1 MTPTQPLVA
10 FVCVAPV
17 LSDALTDALSFF
29 AEVCAIPAGRPDP
42 DGLIRALRPDALV
55 IDDRGVGERLTA
67 YAREARIPLVL
78 IATDANQ
85 LCVRTANGWVVVED
99 GEGIAGVR
107 NLLVAQLLGRG
118 AVSARYALAGEATPE
133 PA

>member
-1 MTPTQPLVA
+1 MSQTQPLVA
-10 FVCVAPV
+10 FVCRAPV

-29 AEVCAIPAGRPDP
+29 AEVCTIPAGRPDP
-42 DGLIRALRPDALV
+42 DGLIHALRPDALV
-55 IDDRGVGERLTA
+55 VDDRGVGERLTA
-67 YAREARIPLVL
+67 YARDARIPLVL

-85 LCVRTANGWVVVED
+85 LCVLAAEGWVAVED

-107 NLLVAQLLGRG
+107 NLLVAQLMGRG
-118 AVSARYALAGEATPE
+118 EVRVPHALAGEATPE